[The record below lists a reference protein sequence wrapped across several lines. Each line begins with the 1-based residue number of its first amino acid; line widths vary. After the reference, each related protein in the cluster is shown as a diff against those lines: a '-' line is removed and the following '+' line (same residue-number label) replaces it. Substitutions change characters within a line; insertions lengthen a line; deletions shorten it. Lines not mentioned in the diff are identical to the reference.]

1 MSMGEFEEKNKKDD
15 SPALKN
21 AADTTRRQFKKLW
34 KIVSAHT
41 GFDKLVADAQRG
53 SSVRPPKSPGRH
65 SLVLILLQLVPWLLA
80 ALFIISFF
88 WDFEGFAIGLPG
100 FRYPL
105 DGLLRIISISG
116 LIGFLTNWIAITMLF
131 RPSKKRPLLG
141 HGLIPAHKER
151 IAFRLAS
158 AVSEDLINP
167 EIIKRKIH
175 DSGIITRY
183 REKSLDWF
191 KNIID
196 DPDFRTDIKNWV
208 VEYSNDI
215 LADPDI
221 RSNLARQ
228 VISEIDEALVN
239 RSLEKAAL
247 KTYTFLRG
255 REMQDIIEDAIAEIP
270 SAVEKGLNNL
280 DHVLDKLPEKIDKQ
294 GETIEEVV
302 TILLYKLINQ
312 LDVHALVEDN
322 LKNYDE
328 GRLENMIRGATNE
341 QLRYI
346 QYLGAVLGTI
356 GGFVIWQPV
365 VSLSLILVLLLIL
378 YSADFL
384 IGKFHPDTG
393 NQ

>member
-1 MSMGEFEEKNKKDD
+1 MEKLEQN
-15 SPALKN
+15 SNNGSRALKN
-21 AADTTRRQFKKLW
+21 AANTTRRQFKKLW

-41 GFDKLVADAQRG
+41 GFDKLVAD
-53 SSVRPPKSPGRH
+53 SKKEKSVKPVKPPAKH
-65 SLVLILLQLVPWLLA
+65 SFILFILQLVPWLLA
-80 ALFIISFF
+80 LLFGVSFI
-88 WDFEGFAIGLPG
+88 WDFDGYAVGIPG

-175 DSGIITRY
+175 ESGIITRY

-196 DPDFRTDIKNWV
+196 DPGFRTDIKNWV

-228 VISEIDEALVN
+228 AISEIDEALVN

-270 SAVEKGLNNL
+270 AAVEKGLDNL
-280 DHVLDKLPEKIDKQ
+280 DHVLDKLPEKIDEQ
-294 GETIEEVV
+294 AEAIEEMV
-302 TILLYKLINQ
+302 TILLYKLVNQ

-356 GGFVIWQPV
+356 GGFVIWQPA
-365 VSLSLILVLLLIL
+365 VSLGLILVLLSVIYL
-378 YSADFL
+378 ADFL
-384 IGKFHPDTG
+384 IGKFQPDSG
-393 NQ
+393 IR